1 MEILNLHLANFR
13 NFSSK
18 KIVFDK
24 GLTVLIGPNG
34 SGKSNILEAI
44 GLFSGIRPVKIDTDF
59 DLVKFGESEVKIEVK
74 VFDWNQDKVL
84 TINMIVSDERYVR
97 KAYFID
103 SVKKRLA
110 DLSLSLSVVIFSP
123 QDLELVTGSPSV
135 RRHHLDDQL
144 SSTDRE
150 YHRSI
155 NAYNKIITRRNKILQ
170 RVAEGK
176 SRPGELDFWDERL
189 LEHGR
194 YISQKRM
201 EFFEFL
207 NSSASKHL
215 GFTSE
220 VKSRRYQESTLRVF
234 PAGFSWALRQ
244 SLLSKEKLFQ
254 NRERDISAGIT
265 LSGPHRDDFRFLLK
279 SRRPGAS
286 GPEGRDL
293 EFFGSRGEQRLS
305 VLTLKLAELEF
316 NQVKLG
322 SRPILALDDIFSELD
337 WEHRE
342 TVLSIIGKQQTII
355 TAAEEDS
362 VPKQIFKRAKIVEL
376 T

>member
-123 QDLELVTGSPSV
+123 QDLELVTGIIWTISFHRQTESITAVLMRITKLSPEEIKFCSE
-135 RRHHLDDQL
+135 LP
-144 SSTDRE
+144 RE
-150 YHRSI
+150 NQGQGNLIFGMSDYW
-155 NAYNKIITRRNKILQ
+155 NM
-170 RVAEGK
+170 V
-176 SRPGELDFWDERL
+176 
-189 LEHGR
+189 
-194 YISQKRM
+194 
-201 EFFEFL
+201 
-207 NSSASKHL
+207 
-215 GFTSE
+215 
-220 VKSRRYQESTLRVF
+220 
-234 PAGFSWALRQ
+234 
-244 SLLSKEKLFQ
+244 
-254 NRERDISAGIT
+254 DI
-265 LSGPHRDDFRFLLK
+265 FLK
-279 SRRPGAS
+279 SVWS
-286 GPEGRDL
+286 
-293 EFFGSRGEQRLS
+293 
-305 VLTLKLAELEF
+305 
-316 NQVKLG
+316 
-322 SRPILALDDIFSELD
+322 FS
-337 WEHRE
+337 
-342 TVLSIIGKQQTII
+342 S
-355 TAAEEDS
+355 
-362 VPKQIFKRAKIVEL
+362 F
-376 T
+376 

>member
-1 MEILNLHLANFR
+1 MPIFAI
-13 NFSSK
+13 SP
-18 KIVFDK
+18 
-24 GLTVLIGPNG
+24 TVLIGPNG

-176 SRPGELDFWDERL
+176 SRPGE
-189 LEHGR
+189 
-194 YISQKRM
+194 
-201 EFFEFL
+201 
-207 NSSASKHL
+207 
-215 GFTSE
+215 
-220 VKSRRYQESTLRVF
+220 
-234 PAGFSWALRQ
+234 
-244 SLLSKEKLFQ
+244 
-254 NRERDISAGIT
+254 
-265 LSGPHRDDFRFLLK
+265 
-279 SRRPGAS
+279 
-286 GPEGRDL
+286 
-293 EFFGSRGEQRLS
+293 
-305 VLTLKLAELEF
+305 
-316 NQVKLG
+316 
-322 SRPILALDDIFSELD
+322 
-337 WEHRE
+337 
-342 TVLSIIGKQQTII
+342 
-355 TAAEEDS
+355 
-362 VPKQIFKRAKIVEL
+362 
-376 T
+376 